1 VDKLRRDLH
10 RMNKRVKE
18 LEGNRRNL
26 LDVVKGQDK
35 MIAEMETHQDEV
47 KRHKMINRL
56 MWRHLQEAL
65 EGDSA

>member
-1 VDKLRRDLH
+1 
-10 RMNKRVKE
+10 MNKRVKE